1 MKTIY
6 QIIIILLIAL
16 SVFLAREDILIVYN
30 KFVAHMNNSVS
41 NLIRNNEI
49 IKTPSK
55 NVINENS
62 TDNVLDTSSSIKTP
76 GALVVKDTISLSE
89 LSNILNNNSADRF
102 SKLNII
108 KITNKYRKE
117 NGNLP
122 PLVINEKLN
131 FSAQKKLEDIFNK
144 QYFEHISPSGIGV
157 GDLANEVSYE
167 YITIGENLALGNFS
181 NDQALVDAWMAS
193 PGHRKNILNNHYSE
207 IGVAVKEGVYEG
219 KKVWVSVQ
227 HFGLPKS
234 FCPEVDQVMYG
245 IINITEDQVK
255 KIEEDLA
262 IRKEMIEKRVV
273 YEGLTT
279 NEQISKYNGM
289 VIIYNDL
296 VADLKNKIETYNQQ
310 IKDFNAC
317 LLENTTVTL

>member
-1 MKTIY
+1 MRTIY
-6 QIIIILLIAL
+6 QIIIICLIAL
-16 SVFLAREDILIVYN
+16 SVFLAREDVLVVYN
-30 KFVAHMNNSVS
+30 KVVAHMNNSVS
-41 NLIRNNEI
+41 NLLNNNENI
-49 IKTPSK
+49 TAPSDPK
-55 NVINENS
+55 LKDNS
-62 TDNVLDTSSSIKTP
+62 TDNVIDTSANVKTP
-76 GALVVKDTISLSE
+76 GALVVKETINLSD
-89 LSNILNNNSADRF
+89 ILNNNSANKF
-102 SKLNII
+102 SNLNII

-117 NGNLP
+117 NGNLL
-122 PLVINEKLN
+122 PLAINEKLN
-131 FSAQKKLEDIFNK
+131 FSAEKKLEDILSK
-144 QYFEHISPSGIGV
+144 QYFEHISPEGVGV

-207 IGVAVKEGVYEG
+207 IGVAVKEGMYEG

-296 VADLKNKIETYNQQ
+296 VFDLKNKIETYNKQ

-317 LLENTTVTL
+317 LLANTSSAQ